1 MGEIPQLIFPL
12 KRWLVQV
19 CVLHPDGDSESTKT
33 DMVLAPKDFR
43 EERQILNK
51 FMFINWFINS
61 SQW

>member
-19 CVLHPDGDSESTKT
+19 CVLHHDGDSESAKT
-33 DMVLAPKDFR
+33 DMVPAPKDFR

-51 FMFINWFINS
+51 FMLVH
-61 SQW
+61 